1 MTRLRHVMK
10 VSLLVICNNG
20 VAKGLGERF
29 KFAVGDADSAE
40 NVCVPPQM
48 VNSNGTGVITS
59 LQLVIISVRHNWVN
73 HSSCMR
79 PELCVCPQNFVY
91 ASRFS
96 NIVKRV
102 VKSLVY
108 RQQQFRLWVTFNSA
122 VRFVT
127 SVKNL
132 VNSFVYESR
141 STMQCQQANSSR
153 RQEYRQKLRLGVNF
167 QITASTRA
175 GVDQCSI
182 AFATVVRAINVV
194 RMAR

>member
-1 MTRLRHVMK
+1 MFVDLNSGVEHNENPSKVASVKRYASVKIIRPSKNIRPSKVCVHQKSASVKKSDSVNNVTMTRLRHVMK

-20 VAKGLGERF
+20 VAKGLEERF
-29 KFAVGDADSAE
+29 KFAVGNADSAE

-108 RQQQFRLWVTFNSA
+108 RQQQFRL
-122 VRFVT
+122 
-127 SVKNL
+127 
-132 VNSFVYESR
+132 
-141 STMQCQQANSSR
+141 
-153 RQEYRQKLRLGVNF
+153 
-167 QITASTRA
+167 
-175 GVDQCSI
+175 
-182 AFATVVRAINVV
+182 
-194 RMAR
+194 